1 MDDNCYDPQS
11 KDAENLDVD
20 SIFNVSNSKSL
31 IDRLFPDDVKAL
43 DKHQN
48 EAGVHHRNV
57 KNENSFK

>member
-20 SIFNVSNSKSL
+20 LIFNVSNSKSL